1 MRKELTEK
9 LYNDFPDLYE
19 QRSWSIH
26 ESCMPWGFEC
36 GDGWFDLIYK
46 LSKDLM
52 AVSKKVRAV
61 QVKEKFG
68 GLRFYFSYSGNVTK
82 ATDDKVWKL
91 IGTAEDESYK
101 TCEYCGSKENVK
113 QTPGWIITLCGDCMI
128 NRIKGELKNG

>member
-19 QRSWSIH
+19 QRAWSIQ

-36 GDGWFDLIYK
+36 GDGWYDLIYQ

-52 AVSKKVRAV
+52 ATCDKVRAV

-68 GLRFYFSYSGNVTK
+68 GLRFYYCFFPAA
-82 ATDDKVWKL
+82 ATG
-91 IGTAEDESYK
+91 IGFAS
-101 TCEYCGSKENVK
+101 C
-113 QTPGWIITLCGDCMI
+113 
-128 NRIKGELKNG
+128 